1 MHDDRNRIR
10 HVAGSAAALA
20 KGAQVSAIVEGE
32 DAHAMVPRV
41 ADEDLTFVHR
51 EATGLI
57 EFTARAPVVPLRFL
71 VVRVGTRDVAD
82 ELQASLIEDA
92 DAIVARLGDK

>member
-1 MHDDRNRIR
+1 
-10 HVAGSAAALA
+10 
-20 KGAQVSAIVEGE
+20 
-32 DAHAMVPRV
+32 MVPRV

-57 EFTARAPVVPLRFL
+57 EFTLARAPVVPLRFL

-82 ELQASLIEDA
+82 ELQASLLEDA
-92 DAIVARLGDK
+92 DAMVARLGDK